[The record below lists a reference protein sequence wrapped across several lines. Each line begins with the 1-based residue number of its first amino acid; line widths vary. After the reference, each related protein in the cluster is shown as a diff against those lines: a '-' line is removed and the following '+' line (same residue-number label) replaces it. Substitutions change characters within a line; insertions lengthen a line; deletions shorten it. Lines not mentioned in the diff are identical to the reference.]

1 MARLPDWIRIVP
13 EEDGISIVDSI
24 GAPVE
29 EIKVGGA
36 AKEPSG
42 NSPEAPP
49 VLSGKWK
56 GDHLEIVRAGRRG
69 KITQAFALE
78 EDGRLLVIR
87 TKIESQ
93 GPRPSM
99 EFKRVYRRSST

>member
-13 EEDGISIVDSI
+13 EEDGLSIVDSV

-29 EIKVGGA
+29 EIKVGGSVH
-36 AKEPSG
+36 EPSG
-42 NSPEAPP
+42 DSPQAAPI
-49 VLSGKWK
+49 LSGKWK
-56 GDHLEIVRAGRRG
+56 SGHLEIVRPGRRG
-69 KITQAFALE
+69 KVTQAFALE

-87 TKIESQ
+87 TKMESQ